1 MTNSIP
7 QPGLTSD
14 RTLTNGRVLRG
25 QEYFVADTDETG
37 LGAVDAVPEAGTPTS
52 QWSEAW
58 HYLRRRPLF
67 WVSAILIVLAIAIAL
82 FPGLF
87 TSTDPREC
95 MLSRSLNGPEDG
107 HIFGFD
113 RQGCDIYSRMIY
125 GARASVTV
133 GVLTT
138 LIVTVLGG
146 LIGAIAG
153 YFGGIWDT
161 LLSRLTDIFFAV
173 PLVLAAIVVMSMF
186 QDRRSIWM
194 VVFALSMFGWTQ
206 IARITR
212 GAVMG
217 ALAPILTPPARDPNL
232 PHDLSPMGMFWAADI
247 VVKAVMIGLAI
258 ASVITWTVLVVKA
271 LELWGA
277 SATAQK
283 GIRRIQRAGSLDA
296 AVAASGNR
304 RDAVSRMIRQAAEE
318 YRRSE
323 PALKIAGDHGV
334 KERVES
340 QLERIE
346 AVAGRRMGRGT
357 GVLATIGSTA
367 PFVGLFG
374 TVWGIMNSFI
384 GISESQTTNL
394 AVVAP
399 GIAEALLAT
408 AIGLVAAIPAVVIYN
423 VFARGITGYRLRL
436 ANAAAGV
443 RQLVSR
449 DLDFRGLVAKEG

>member
-7 QPGLTSD
+7 QPGLSGD
-14 RTLTNGRVLRG
+14 RTLTNARVLRG

-67 WVSAILIVLAIAIAL
+67 WVSAVLIVLAIAIAL

-217 ALAPILTPPARDPNL
+217 IKNDEFVTAAR
-232 PHDLSPMGMFWAADI
+232 
-247 VVKAVMIGLAI
+247 AV
-258 ASVITWTVLVVKA
+258 
-271 LELWGA
+271 GA
-277 SATAQK
+277 S
-283 GIRRIQRAGSLDA
+283 DW
-296 AVAASGNR
+296 
-304 RDAVSRMIRQAAEE
+304 
-318 YRRSE
+318 
-323 PALKIAGDHGV
+323 KI
-334 KERVES
+334 
-340 QLERIE
+340 
-346 AVAGRRMGRGT
+346 
-357 GVLATIGSTA
+357 
-367 PFVGLFG
+367 
-374 TVWGIMNSFI
+374 
-384 GISESQTTNL
+384 
-394 AVVAP
+394 
-399 GIAEALLAT
+399 
-408 AIGLVAAIPAVVIYN
+408 
-423 VFARGITGYRLRL
+423 ITSHILP
-436 ANAAAGV
+436 NAAAPVIVYATVALGQFIVAEATLSFLGIGLPSTVVSWGGDISAAQASLRTQPMVLFYPAIALALTVLSFIMMGDVV
-443 RQLVSR
+443 R
-449 DLDFRGLVAKEG
+449 DALDPKARKR

>member
-1 MTNSIP
+1 MTNLPLPRLIASVAVTLACLLAP
-7 QPGLTSD
+7 VGHAQETAPGAATPPAQTQREAQAPAAQQPA
-14 RTLTNGRVLRG
+14 VAG
-25 QEYFVADTDETG
+25 QTPAPAAPTAQATPTPADPAATPATP
-37 LGAVDAVPEAGTPTS
+37 APAASQPEAPAQTAPNPAAAAPATTPES
-52 QWSEAW
+52 
-58 HYLRRRPLF
+58 
-67 WVSAILIVLAIAIAL
+67 SAPAA
-82 FPGLF
+82 
-87 TSTDPREC
+87 
-95 MLSRSLNGPEDG
+95 PEPAPAPVAE
-107 HIFGFD
+107 FLP
-113 RQGCDIYSRMIY
+113 Q
-125 GARASVTV
+125 
-133 GVLTT
+133 
-138 LIVTVLGG
+138 
-146 LIGAIAG
+146 
-153 YFGGIWDT
+153 
-161 LLSRLTDIFFAV
+161 
-173 PLVLAAIVVMSMF
+173 SM
-186 QDRRSIWM
+186 QD
-194 VVFALSMFGWTQ
+194 
-206 IARITR
+206 
-212 GAVMG
+212 

-247 VVKAVMIGLAI
+247 VVKAVMVGLAF

-277 SATAQK
+277 SAAAQG
-283 GIRRIQRAGSLDA
+283 GIRRIQRADSLSA
-296 AVAASGNR
+296 AVAASNGR
-304 RDAVSRMIRQAAEE
+304 RDAVSRMIREAAEE
-318 YRRSE
+318 YRRSQ
-323 PALKIAGDHGV
+323 PALDVAGDHGI
-334 KERVES
+334 KERVDS

-357 GVLATIGSTA
+357 GILATIGSTA

-449 DLDFRGLVAKEG
+449 DLDFRGLAAKPGA